1 MLAVEHQHRF
11 AVWGGAGNRTLAL
24 TSTASRAATD
34 TSATVVLVWVLG
46 FEPRASSVQGRHSDQ
61 AELHPDLSVTSFR
74 SPFRL
79 SAWLS
84 LFRPVGRGRDQAPS
98 SSLPGAPRISWRGWQ
113 ELHSWPFLG
122 GRSFW
127 RRRHPS
133 GLTHACLGSP
143 ARLRTWSGR
152 INGPAPVPTGTPR
165 NKKTPL
171 FRAGLHEDS
180 TVVSCYSMESLH
192 AGLSSL
198 DRTSSHKSWRTSATG
213 DGVPAGR
220 GVMRYVAVCFITGP
234 RKIGP
239 LI

>member
-1 MLAVEHQHRF
+1 MLPLTLAPPSCWSGCLDSNQGLPPSKGGTLARLSYTQICLSRPFVLRSAFRHGCLCS
-11 AVWGGAGNRTLAL
+11 APLGGAGI
-24 TSTASRAATD
+24 
-34 TSATVVLVWVLG
+34 
-46 FEPRASSVQGRHSDQ
+46 
-61 AELHPDLSVTSFR
+61 
-74 SPFRL
+74 
-79 SAWLS
+79 
-84 LFRPVGRGRDQAPS
+84 RPLQAPS
-98 SSLPGAPRISWRGWQ
+98 REHPGSPGAGGRSRTC
-113 ELHSWPFLG
+113 

-152 INGPAPVPTGTPR
+152 INSPAPVPTGTPR

-192 AGLSSL
+192 AAFSSL
-198 DRTSSHKSWRTSATG
+198 DRTSSHESWRTSATG
-213 DGVPAGR
+213 DRVPAGR

-234 RKIGP
+234 RKIGS